1 MQKCPYFLPQEP
13 LFGVKTFITLK
24 IPSGTG
30 DHTSPKL
37 LSLHKL
43 CERPYMW
50 QPQVEIVLLSLLLC
64 HEIQLK
70 SQNSNCV
77 NCDYFTQ
84 NGS

>member
-1 MQKCPYFLPQEP
+1 MCFVFQLDNQLPGAIFP
-13 LFGVKTFITLK
+13 TVIAP
-24 IPSGTG
+24 IPPPKSVAAESG
-30 DHTSPKL
+30 KQQ
-37 LSLHKL
+37 
-43 CERPYMW
+43 MW
-50 QPQVEIVLLSLLLC
+50 QPPVEIVLLSLLLC